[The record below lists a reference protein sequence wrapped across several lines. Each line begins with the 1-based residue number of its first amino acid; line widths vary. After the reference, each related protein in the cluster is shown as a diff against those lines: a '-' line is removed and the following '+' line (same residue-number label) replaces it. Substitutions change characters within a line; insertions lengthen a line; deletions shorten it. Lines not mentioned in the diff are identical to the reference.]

1 MTRDPIVREVHRI
14 RTELLDECGGDLG
27 KLCQRLKAAETAHP
41 ERLVS
46 PKQLRAR
53 AAAEET
59 PSVQG

>member
-1 MTRDPIVREVHRI
+1 MTPDPIVKEVHRI
-14 RTELLDECGGDLG
+14 RTELLAECGGDLG
-27 KLCQRLKAAETAHP
+27 KLCQRLKAAEAARP

-59 PSVQG
+59 PSAKG